1 MNVGG
6 PYLTLAEAAEL
17 ARLSPKR
24 LRNLMADGTLQE
36 GRHFTRPRGVRPRF
50 RRQALVDWLEG
61 RDGAPSTAAPLHA
74 RSGSR
79 LNLALLQPV
88 RGRKHGV

>member
-1 MNVGG
+1 MMVGG

-17 ARLSPKR
+17 ARVSPKR

-36 GRHFTRPRGVRPRF
+36 GVHFTRPRGVRPRF
-50 RRQALVDWLEG
+50 RREALVDWLEG
-61 RDGAPSTAAPLHA
+61 RDGAPLTAAPLA
-74 RSGSR
+74 GRAGSR

>member
-1 MNVGG
+1 MTVGG

-17 ARLSPKR
+17 ARVSPKR

-36 GRHFTRPRGVRPRF
+36 GVHFTRPRGVRPRF
-50 RRQALVDWLEG
+50 RRPALVDWLEG
-61 RDGAPSTAAPLHA
+61 RDGPTPA
-74 RSGSR
+74 RPKRGRGSR

-88 RGRKHGV
+88 RGGNHGL

>member
-1 MNVGG
+1 MIGG

-17 ARLSPKR
+17 ARVSPKR

-36 GRHFTRPRGVRPRF
+36 GVHFTRPRGVRPRF

-61 RDGAPSTAAPLHA
+61 RDGPDCATVRPKGG
-74 RSGSR
+74 RGSR

-88 RGRKHGV
+88 RGQRGV